1 MSEEAGVGGAEEVL
15 SRHVHDALE
24 ALHVQAAVQE
34 GPKDERQYFT
44 YFFKGRLTTLTN

>member
-1 MSEEAGVGGAEEVL
+1 MGGAEEVL

-34 GPKDERQYFT
+34 GPKDERQHFT
-44 YFFKGRLTTLTN
+44 YIVRVCLTTFTN